1 MGLSSKQVSSDGV
14 GWNQGHSL
22 LQAAQTTGLTKASSM
37 KRRREQNQQPESEPP
52 LNCPR
57 CDSSNT
63 KFCYYN
69 NYNKSQPRYF
79 CKTCKRHW
87 TKGGT
92 LRNVPV
98 GGGRKNKRIKTSA
111 ASGLISRLDNF
122 IAVQPQDR
130 DQLRSSSSFNGVFL
144 YSSTMSQGLQFP
156 FSSSS
161 SSEKSPS
168 AVSTSFQSSSIYN
181 YSGETM
187 DPDQTIIVP
196 VISGTYSQTWQEPI
210 SSSGI
215 EMANCY
221 WDWDDIDELV
231 STDLNIQWDDSQI
244 IKP

>member
-1 MGLSSKQVSSDGV
+1 MGLSSSDGI
-14 GWNQGHSL
+14 GRNQGHSL
-22 LQAAQTTGLTKASSM
+22 LQAAQTTEQPRALSM
-37 KRRREQNQQPESEPP
+37 KRRRQQNQLPESEPP

-98 GGGRKNKRIKTSA
+98 GSGRKNKRIKISDA
-111 ASGLISRLDNF
+111 ASATTSSAVSGVISRLD
-122 IAVQPQDR
+122 
-130 DQLRSSSSFNGVFL
+130 GVFMA
-144 YSSTMSQGLQFP
+144 SSTMSQGLQFP
-156 FSSSS
+156 FSSLSS
-161 SSEKSPS
+161 FEKSPS
-168 AVSTSFQSSSIYN
+168 AISTSFRSSSIYN
-181 YSGETM
+181 YSGDTVE
-187 DPDQTIIVP
+187 DQTIIMP
-196 VISGTYSQTWQEPI
+196 VISGTNSQTWQEPI

-215 EMANCY
+215 QMANWY
-221 WDWDDIDELV
+221 WDWNDIDELV

-244 IKP
+244 KP